1 MLEILSRL
9 TNWEGTFIAKES
21 KKEVS
26 KQDDGS
32 FGENLP
38 PIDEEKLQKTMR
50 MMGKL
55 SNSLEKQQ
63 IQKYEARAP
72 TDPLSDDY
80 PAAYRKEVVALR
92 REKDQLLDR
101 CNNLEQTVNETRRE
115 SDLWKLKMTMAMGNM
130 RTKVESLEEDKQ
142 CLEDKC
148 QELAAKSLNLR
159 MKNASKQSLI
169 NALECRI
176 KADNE
181 KDTRVV
187 ASERSI
193 VQNSGERKQIE
204 LVEKTEPTSQSTRKR
219 SQNAACSSIQNV
231 LRSKY

>member
-1 MLEILSRL
+1 MLDILSRL
-9 TNWEGTFIAKES
+9 TNWEDTFIAKINR
-21 KKEVS
+21 KEVS
-26 KQDDGS
+26 KQEDGS

-72 TDPLSDDY
+72 ADSRPDDD
-80 PAAYRKEVVALR
+80 PAAFRKQVVALQ

-148 QELAAKSLNLR
+148 QELAAKALNLR
-159 MKNASKQSLI
+159 MENASKQSLI

-176 KADNE
+176 EADNE
-181 KDTRVV
+181 KDTRVF
-187 ASERSI
+187 ASETSI
-193 VQNSGERKQIE
+193 VQNSDERKQTE
-204 LVEKTEPTSQSTRKR
+204 LVENTEPTSHSTRKT
-219 SQNAACSSIQNV
+219 SQNATCSSIQNV
-231 LRSKY
+231 RRSKY